1 MIPMH
6 LELTHVNSVAKLLN
20 RFCLSPGL
28 PAQQVITFDHGIKV
42 LLKFVRE
49 PLQMS
54 NNCNIVVFVEDKGNT
69 FEIDAKVV
77 KV

>member
-1 MIPMH
+1 MH
-6 LELTHVNSVAKLLN
+6 LEVELIHVYSVAKFLN
-20 RFCLSPGL
+20 RFCMSVGL